1 MAHDFQSNITHSSAN
16 STYGVDISSPIS
28 ETTFSCLIGDGFT
41 FAIVRAYES
50 SGTPDKNAPA
60 TIANARAA
68 GMKYVDV
75 YLFPCPKCSKTASQQ
90 VEEMMQSLKGSDYG
104 MVWLDIEGSE
114 YWLGSTS
121 ANQQFFKDL
130 LTAAQAHKCVGV
142 YSSESQWSEI
152 FGDSFTGGSS
162 RPLWYAHYDNSA
174 SFSDFKPFAGWSKP
188 AMKQYVGDATVCGAD
203 VDKNWY

>member
-1 MAHDFQSNITHSSAN
+1 MAAPSRLLLLLLTIGFERAMAHDFQSNITHSSAN

-50 SGTPDKNAPA
+50 SGSLVVYSAHFLLPFSIYSHNHTLHTGTPDKNAPA

-90 VEEMMQSLKGSDYG
+90 VEE
-104 MVWLDIEGSE
+104 
-114 YWLGSTS
+114 
-121 ANQQFFKDL
+121 
-130 LTAAQAHKCVGV
+130 
-142 YSSESQWSEI
+142 
-152 FGDSFTGGSS
+152 
-162 RPLWYAHYDNSA
+162 
-174 SFSDFKPFAGWSKP
+174 
-188 AMKQYVGDATVCGAD
+188 
-203 VDKNWY
+203 

>member
-1 MAHDFQSNITHSSAN
+1 MAAPSRLLLLLLTIGFERAMAHDFQSNITHSSAN

-90 VEEMMQSLKGSDYG
+90 VEEMMQSLKVQITEWFGWILRAQNTG
-104 MVWLDIEGSE
+104 LDQHQPI
-114 YWLGSTS
+114 
-121 ANQQFFKDL
+121 N
-130 LTAAQAHKCVGV
+130 
-142 YSSESQWSEI
+142 SS
-152 FGDSFTGGSS
+152 
-162 RPLWYAHYDNSA
+162 
-174 SFSDFKPFAGWSKP
+174 SKIS
-188 AMKQYVGDATVCGAD
+188 
-203 VDKNWY
+203 